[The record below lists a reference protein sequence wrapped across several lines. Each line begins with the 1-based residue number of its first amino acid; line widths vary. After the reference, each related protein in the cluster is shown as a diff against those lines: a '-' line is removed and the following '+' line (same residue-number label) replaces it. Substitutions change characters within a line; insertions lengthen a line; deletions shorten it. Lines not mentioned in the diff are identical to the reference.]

1 VVDHSAPI
9 IGARVVP
16 SLGRGSWPP
25 SLRVLGPGAIFVA
38 LSAIAASAI
47 YPVIFILVTALRSD
61 EDYGRSSIGL
71 PRALTLD
78 NFKDA
83 WNRANLSTYAINSVI
98 VVTVA
103 VVLLTTVAALAGFA
117 FAQLRVPFGRSLLGS
132 MVALM
137 IVPPSVLMIPIF
149 KLVSDLELLNKYTGL
164 VLVYASLNLPFSV
177 YLMTTY
183 MRGIPFEIVDAARV
197 DGASRFR
204 TFISIALPLSR
215 PGLATLAT
223 LNFLVLWNEL
233 LFALLLLQTDDKRTV
248 MVGLSILTGQYLTS
262 VPVIAAGLLFS
273 MIPPL
278 LIFALFQRDL
288 VRGLTAG
295 AVK

>member
-16 SLGRGSWPP
+16 SLGRGSRLP

-71 PRALTLD
+71 PRAVTLD

-197 DGASRFR
+197 DGASKFR

>member
-1 VVDHSAPI
+1 MAEQT
-9 IGARVVP
+9 ARLTGLRAVRP
-16 SLGRGSWPP
+16 RRWDPRTP
-25 SLRVLGPGAIFVA
+25 SLRVVGRGTVFLV

-47 YPVIFILVTALRSD
+47 YPVLFILVTALRTD
-61 EDYGRSSIGL
+61 DDYSRSSIGL
-71 PRALTLD
+71 PRSLTLD

-83 WNRANLSTYAINSVI
+83 WTRANLSRYATNSLI
-98 VVTVA
+98 VVTVG
-103 VVLLTTVAALAGFA
+103 VLVLTTVAALAGFA
-117 FAQLRVPFGRSLLGS
+117 FAQLKVPFGRALLAS

-149 KLVSDLELLNKYTGL
+149 KLVSDLDLLNKYTGL

-183 MRGIPFEIVDAARV
+183 MRGIPLEIIDAARV
-197 DGASRFR
+197 DGASTFR
-204 TFISIALPLSR
+204 TFVSVALPLSR

-233 LFALLLLQTDDKRTV
+233 LFALLLLQTDGKRTV

-278 LIFALFQRDL
+278 AIFALFQRDL

>member
-1 VVDHSAPI
+1 MAEQTARLTGL
-9 IGARVVP
+9 GAFRPRRWDPRPPPLRVV
-16 SLGRGSWPP
+16 GTGTVF
-25 SLRVLGPGAIFVA
+25 VL

-47 YPVIFILVTALRSD
+47 YPVLFILVTALRTD
-61 EDYGRSSIGL
+61 DDYSRSSIGL

-83 WNRANLSTYAINSVI
+83 WTKANLSTYAINSVI
-98 VVTVA
+98 VVTVG
-103 VVLLTTVAALAGFA
+103 VLLLTTVAALAGFA
-117 FAQLRVPFGRSLLGS
+117 FAQLKVPFGRALLGG

-149 KLVSDLELLNKYTGL
+149 KLVSDLDLLNKYTGL

-183 MRGIPFEIVDAARV
+183 MRGIPFEIIDAARV
-197 DGASRFR
+197 DGASTFR
-204 TFISIALPLSR
+204 TFVSVALPLSR

-278 LIFALFQRDL
+278 AIFALFQRDL

>member
-1 VVDHSAPI
+1 MSEQVARL
-9 IGARVVP
+9 IGARTFP
-16 SLGRGSWPP
+16 SVGRGSRPP
-25 SLRVLGPGAIFVA
+25 SLRVFGKGTIFVV

-47 YPVIFILVTALRSD
+47 YPVVFILITALRSD
-61 EDYGRSSIGL
+61 EDYSRSSIGL
-71 PRALTLD
+71 PRSLTID

-103 VVLLTTVAALAGFA
+103 VLLLTAVAALSGFA
-117 FAQLRVPFGRSLLGS
+117 FAQLKVPFGRALLGS

-149 KLVSDLELLNKYTGL
+149 KLVSELDLLNRYTGL
-164 VLVYASLNLPFSV
+164 VLVYASLNLPFSI

-197 DGASRFR
+197 DGASSFR
-204 TFISIALPLSR
+204 TFISVALPLSR

-273 MIPPL
+273 MVPPL